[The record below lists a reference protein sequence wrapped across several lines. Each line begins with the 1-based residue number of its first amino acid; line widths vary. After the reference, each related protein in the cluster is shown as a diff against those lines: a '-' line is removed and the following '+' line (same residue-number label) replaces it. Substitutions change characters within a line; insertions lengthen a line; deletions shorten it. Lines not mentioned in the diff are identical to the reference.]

1 MKKFS
6 LLLTMA
12 ALMVSSSVFAG
23 SIDYLSN
30 QSAKYLMTFHRTAS
44 TDASADIANYN
55 PAGTAFLAQGFYIDV
70 SNQTLFKNYKTD
82 TSGSTAGLAA
92 LGFKDE
98 YSQSEPTILLPNVYA
113 VYNFGQ
119 IGAGKL
125 AVYGQLGVSA
135 GGGTLKWDDGTAATF
150 GVLLGIFGVADSGNP
165 SAPTATIK
173 LTKNYFE
180 ASSAYYTFNAGVS
193 YAFLDDMVSLSVGGK
208 AVMAKR
214 SLIVEGAGIGL
225 DAKFKPVGTA
235 SIKGEYEYDATGYTA
250 VFGLDV
256 KPVKEL
262 TLAARYE
269 METDLE
275 FEYDQK
281 ELSGTS
287 TSGLVVVSAT
297 GVLANAGIS
306 DGKKVNNNLPQIL
319 SLGAEYKVLPELAV
333 MVDGNIYFLSKADM
347 NGTEDYFGTGWEAG
361 FGAKYQVMPVLTV
374 GVGYMYTVQSAK
386 EKYFN
391 SQATFLNCA
400 GNPPLDSHTFGLGAT
415 YTVIENLDLTLAGAW
430 THYLPESYSFG
441 STAAIGGIEMAGEYK
456 KDVYNIGIGVGYKI

>member
-6 LLLTMA
+6 ILLTMA

-55 PAGTAFLAQGFYIDV
+55 PAGTALMGQGFFIDV

-150 GVLLGIFGVADSGNP
+150 GALLGIFGVADSMNP
-165 SAPTATIK
+165 LAPTATIK

-193 YAFLDDMVSLSVGGK
+193 YAFLDDMVSASVGGK
-208 AVMAKR
+208 VIMAKR
-214 SLIVEGAGIGL
+214 SLTVEGAGYDL
-225 DAKFKPVGTA
+225 TNPAQTYTL
-235 SIKGEYEYDATGYTA
+235 KGEYDYNATGYTA

-269 METDLE
+269 METSLE
-275 FEYDQK
+275 FKYDQK
-281 ELSGTS
+281 ELSGS
-287 TSGLVVVSAT
+287 SAT
-297 GVLANAGIS
+297 ALPTTTVATTALGKAGIA
-306 DGKKVNNNLPQIL
+306 DGAKVHNNLPQIL
-319 SLGAEYKVLPELAV
+319 SLGAEYKVLPELTV
-333 MVDGNIYFLSKADM
+333 MADGNIYFLSKADM

-361 FGAKYQVMPVLTV
+361 IGAKYQVMPVLTV
-374 GVGYMYTVQSAK
+374 GAGYMYTVQSTK
-386 EKYFN
+386 DKYFN
-391 SQATFLNCA
+391 SEATFLNAA
-400 GNPPLDSHTFGLGAT
+400 GNPPLDSHSFALGVT
-415 YTVIENLDLTLAGAW
+415 YTVIENLDLTLAGSW
-430 THYLPESYSFG
+430 IHYVPEEYKFTTSTG
-441 STAAIGGIEMAGEYK
+441 STMAGEYK